1 MKEIRRSRARVR
13 RALRDGTLR
22 GVPLSERVGY
32 HTGRI
37 VRAALAFGV
46 CAGFLVLF
54 WRGWFPDLRLPG
66 ADLRRVA
73 AAAVLTALLAYKIS
87 ARVRIAER
95 RRTPRRE
102 AISDAE
108 VGLLLLTTVYLLLAF
123 SGGVVSSIYPLVYA
137 VVSFLVTFHRLAVGL
152 PLAAAAIGFEAVL
165 SFGPTAPPDAAAA
178 FPGHAGFIAVFAL
191 LNVVFLHAEVARQRR
206 ERRRHL
212 EGEVA
217 AMREEAR
224 DFRLISSALSSE
236 SRVRSRAE
244 EQEKLSQGSIQTI
257 HQQLYYNLDL
267 LRTALELQ
275 TCALLWLDETGE
287 RLKVKELCTEATQ
300 VVEGNIGAGEGVLG
314 AILKEMRPFVLE
326 APRLSLLPYYSGVA
340 TVGAFIGVPVVE
352 GLAARGV
359 LIGDRAGERPF
370 DDTALAL
377 MASAADQVVRVVQSE
392 RVFQAVER
400 SKDEHERFYRASA
413 ELNRALTLDEVYAA
427 AISGARGVCE
437 FDLGAIATY
446 DARRGS
452 HTIRC
457 AVGEAADKLLGT
469 THKDPSSIAS
479 MAAKNKL
486 ALPAGGEWRE
496 RDVPVFSHPMRIKDH
511 ESLLVLPL
519 LVKDEVIGTF
529 TVAAKRSGAFPSDR
543 REMLGVIANQVA
555 ISMQNARMY
564 EVVEEQATTDGLTGL
579 VNHRTFQERFS
590 SMLGRADRR
599 TFAVSL
605 LLTDIDHFKKVNDTY
620 GHPTG
625 DEVLRRVA
633 VILKASA
640 RKIDIV
646 ARYGGEEFA
655 IVLEGT
661 DRAGALQLAERI
673 RQEVAQQSFASPQ
686 GAFQVTLS
694 IGVAG
699 YPEDARDKA
708 DIIARADQSLYAA
721 KHGGRN
727 RTVCYADIDR
737 GKLKVAAK

>member
-1 MKEIRRSRARVR
+1 MKEMRRSRARVR

-22 GVPLSERVGY
+22 GAPLSERIGY
-32 HTGRI
+32 HVGR
-37 VRAALAFGV
+37 VFRAVLAFGV
-46 CAGFLVLF
+46 CAAFLFLF

-73 AAAVLTALLAYKIS
+73 AAAVLTLLLAYKIS

-152 PLAAAAIGFEAVL
+152 PLAGAAIGLEAVL
-165 SFGPTAPPDAAAA
+165 SFGPTATPEAAAA
-178 FPGHAGFIAVFAL
+178 FPGHVGFIAVFAL

-224 DFRLISSALSSE
+224 DFRLISTALSNE

-244 EQEKLSQGSIQTI
+244 EQEKLSAGSIQTI

-267 LRTALELQ
+267 LRSALELQ
-275 TCALLWLDETGE
+275 TCALLWLDESGD
-287 RLKVKELCTEATQ
+287 RLKVKELCTESTH
-300 VVEGNIGAGEGVLG
+300 VVEGAIGAGEGVLG

-326 APRLSLLPYYSGVA
+326 APRLSLLPYYSGPA
-340 TVGAFIGVPVVE
+340 TVGAFVGVPVVE
-352 GLAARGV
+352 GRAARGV
-359 LIGDRAGERPF
+359 LVGDRAGERPF
-370 DDTALAL
+370 DDASLAL

-413 ELNRALTLDEVYAA
+413 ELNRALTLDEVYTA
-427 AISGARGVCE
+427 AITGARGVCE
-437 FDLGAIATY
+437 FDLAAIATY

-457 AVGEAADKLLGT
+457 VVGELAEKLLGS

-529 TVAAKRSGAFPSDR
+529 TVAAKRAGAFPSDR

-579 VNHRTFQERFS
+579 VNHRTFQERFTA
-590 SMLGRADRR
+590 MLGRADRR

-661 DRAGALQLAERI
+661 DRAGARQLAERI

-686 GAFQVTLS
+686 GPFQVTLS

-699 YPEDARDKA
+699 YPDDAREKA
-708 DIIARADQSLYAA
+708 EIIARADQSLYAA

-727 RTVCYADIDR
+727 RTICYADIDR

>member
-1 MKEIRRSRARVR
+1 MKGRWRV
-13 RALRDGTLR
+13 
-22 GVPLSERVGY
+22 SERIGY
-32 HTGRI
+32 QAGRLF
-37 VRAALAFGV
+37 RAVLAFAV
-46 CAGFLVLF
+46 CGAFLVLF

-73 AAAVLTALLAYKIS
+73 AAAVLTGLLVFKIS
-87 ARVRIAER
+87 ARVRTSER

-102 AISDAE
+102 AVSDAE
-108 VGLLLLTTVYLLLAF
+108 LGLLLLTTVYLLLAF
-123 SGGVVSSIYPLVYA
+123 WGGVTSPVYPLVYA
-137 VVSFLVTFHRLAVGL
+137 VVSFLVTFHRLWVGL
-152 PLAAAAIGFEAVL
+152 PLAAAAVGFEAVL
-165 SFGPTAPPDAAAA
+165 SFGPTATPEAPAA
-178 FPGHAGFIAVFAL
+178 FPGHVVFIAVFAL

-206 ERRRHL
+206 ERRKRL

-224 DFRLISSALSSE
+224 DFRLIATALSSE
-236 SRVRSRAE
+236 SRVRTRAE

-257 HQQLYYNLDL
+257 HQQLYYNLAL
-267 LRTALELQ
+267 LRSALRLQ
-275 TCALLWLDETGE
+275 TCALLWLDESGE
-287 RLKVKELCTEATQ
+287 RLKVKELASDSPH
-300 VVEGNIGAGEGVLG
+300 VAEGAIAAGGGVLG
-314 AILKEMRPFVLE
+314 AILKDMHPFVLE
-326 APRLSLLPYYSGVA
+326 APRLSLLPYYGGPA
-340 TVGAFIGVPVVE
+340 TVGAFVGVPVVE
-352 GLAARGV
+352 GRSARGILV
-359 LIGDRAGERPF
+359 GDRAGEALDVKF
-370 DDTALAL
+370 DDAAVAL
-377 MASAADQVVRVVQSE
+377 MSSAAEQVVRVVQSE

-400 SKDEHERFYRASA
+400 SKHEHERFYRASA

-427 AISGARGVCE
+427 AIAGARGVCE
-437 FDLGAIATY
+437 FDFAAIASY

-452 HTIRC
+452 HTIRSV
-457 AVGEAADKLLGT
+457 VGESAEHLLGT

-496 RDVPVFSHPMRIKDH
+496 RDVPVFSHPMRIKDY

-529 TVAAKRSGAFPSDR
+529 TVAAARAGAFPTDR

-555 ISMQNARMY
+555 ISMQNGRMY
-564 EVVEEQATTDGLTGL
+564 EIVEEQATTDGLTGL
-579 VNHRTFQERFS
+579 VNHRTFQERFAA
-590 SMLGRADRR
+590 MLGRAERR
-599 TFAVSL
+599 GFAVSL

-633 VILKASA
+633 TILKASA

-661 DRAGALQLAERI
+661 DRAGAFQLAERI
-673 RQEVAQQSFASPQ
+673 RQEVSQQSFASPQ
-686 GAFQVTLS
+686 GPFGATLS

-699 YPEDARDKA
+699 YPDDAREKA
-708 DIIARADQSLYAA
+708 EIIARADQSLYAA

-727 RTVCYADIDR
+727 RTVCFADLDR
-737 GKLKVAAK
+737 KPKLVVSSAAAK